1 MSTLETI
8 GLRRGIDWG
17 RIAVVPVMAVL
28 LVSNVLSMTRAAER
42 ATTPVAVGT
51 SLVASAATAIF
62 LLMVI
67 VAYMRRSTA
76 LATTRSWW
84 ARLASIAATFLP
96 LVAAPLFGVSTRPGA
111 DLLAAALVIV
121 GTAWSLWSLSA
132 LGTNLSII
140 AQTRA
145 LADSAPYRWVRHP
158 LYVGEI
164 VAMAGLVVRS
174 ESGAA
179 VGAWLL
185 LIGLQTYRA
194 MHEERLL
201 AATLPGYRDYQSR
214 TARLVPGVF

>member
-1 MSTLETI
+1 MSTVEI
-8 GLRRGIDWG
+8 VGSRRGVDWG
-17 RIAVVPVMAVL
+17 RVAMVPLMTLLLIGNVIGMAG
-28 LVSNVLSMTRAAER
+28 AAER
-42 ATTPVAVGT
+42 ATDPVAVGA
-51 SLVASAATAIF
+51 SVLASAATGLF
-62 LLMVI
+62 LAMIV
-67 VAYMRRSTA
+67 VAYLRRSA
-76 LATTRSWW
+76 ARVTTPSWW
-84 ARLASIAATFLP
+84 ARLASIAATFMP
-96 LVAAPLFGVSTRPGA
+96 LVAAPVFGVSSRPGA

-132 LGTNLSII
+132 LGTNLSIF

-145 LADSAPYRWVRHP
+145 LADTGPYRWVRHP

-174 ESGAA
+174 EMGAA

-185 LIGLQTYRA
+185 LIGLQAFRA

-201 AATLPGYRDYQSR
+201 EATLPGYLDYQSR